1 MKKYRKQTNYKVE
14 ISNGELLDKISILE
28 LKKLKIE
35 DKDKLVNIEKEFDT
49 LNPLVVDLFE
59 GFGSQLQNLYLELA
73 KINGQLW
80 DIEDWIRD
88 CEREKRFDAEFI
100 QLARSVYVTNDERSR
115 VKNEINKLTKS
126 GLVEEKSYK
135 DYK

>member
-35 DKDKLVNIEKEFDT
+35 DKDKLINIEKEFNT

-59 GFGSQLQNLYLELA
+59 GFGSQLQNL
-73 KINGQLW
+73 
-80 DIEDWIRD
+80 
-88 CEREKRFDAEFI
+88 
-100 QLARSVYVTNDERSR
+100 
-115 VKNEINKLTKS
+115 
-126 GLVEEKSYK
+126 
-135 DYK
+135 